1 MQLWFRRWRG
11 PTRVCELKRFL
22 LFAPLVLF
30 GVVGSYFLFIFLKAR
45 DEGAFQNSLLP
56 ELIGFCLEGFFL
68 VGLFS
73 LIQRRLERD
82 RKYELRQSLRAAL
95 REILSHLDIALLEEH
110 AEPASTQSLDHDP
123 QLVRVLFVKLHNGEL
138 DLKSMLNIKDAA
150 TRNFS
155 TMHDLIPV
163 AAQLSADHMRWWLAI
178 AESVRHLSEATDK
191 PSIDFAAHKFLKH
204 LGEFDELSL

>member
-1 MQLWFRRWRG
+1 M
-11 PTRVCELKRFL
+11 KRLL
-22 LFAPLVLF
+22 LFAPLILF
-30 GVVGSYFLFIFLKAR
+30 GICGFYLLFVFLR
-45 DEGAFQNSLLP
+45 VSNDGAFQSSLLP

-73 LIQRRLERD
+73 LIQRRNERD
-82 RKYELRQSLRAAL
+82 RKLELRQSLRGAL

-110 AEPASTQSLDHDP
+110 AEPASSQSLDLDP
-123 QLVRVLFVKLHNGEL
+123 KLVRILYVKLHEGQLN
-138 DLKSMLNIKDAA
+138 LKSMLNIKEAA
-150 TRNFS
+150 ARNFS

-191 PSIDFAAHKFLKH
+191 ASVEFASHKFLKH
-204 LGEFDELSL
+204 VGEFDQLAL